1 MTAALPVVADWFA
14 VTWVTAGTALLTEP
28 HVDPFL
34 QGNVWYVRGRER
46 DLVIDAGNGIAPL
59 RPVLERL
66 FQGRKREIVAL
77 ATHAHA
83 DHIGGLHEFERRLL
97 HPKEAQAAQRLG
109 DEAPLVAATWR
120 DKLAATLAEEG
131 FIIPPVLVDAR
142 PSEAFDPAAFRIAPV
157 TATHFVQG
165 GDLIDLGDRRLQVV
179 DLPGHTPGSIG
190 LWDERDEALYSG
202 DAIYDGELIDT
213 LAESSVDDYLPTMR
227 RLRRLPVEIVYPGHD
242 EPFSRERL
250 RLLADGYLRRRGRR
264 PG

>member
-1 MTAALPVVADWFA
+1 MPRTRTPTTSEGSTSSSAACCTRRRRRRRNAWATKRRSSPR
-14 VTWVTAGTALLTEP
+14 
-28 HVDPFL
+28 
-34 QGNVWYVRGRER
+34 RGRTSS
-46 DLVIDAGNGIAPL
+46 PTT
-59 RPVLERL
+59 LE
-66 FQGRKREIVAL
+66 
-77 ATHAHA
+77 
-83 DHIGGLHEFERRLL
+83 
-97 HPKEAQAAQRLG
+97 
-109 DEAPLVAATWR
+109 
-120 DKLAATLAEEG
+120 EEG

-242 EPFSRERL
+242 EPFGRERL